1 MTSLSA
7 TSTPPSNQPVARIP
21 LPVDCPVASH
31 TLRNNSFPTTT
42 IPLVTQGT
50 QYSENFDATVQD
62 NDDEQQQILAT
73 QPPTT
78 LEEHPGTLRFFVRH
92 CKWFVFEL
100 LLQHIFLISLVSF
113 IIYYYS

>member
-1 MTSLSA
+1 MASLSA
-7 TSTPPSNQPVARIP
+7 TSTPPSNQPVSRIP

-31 TLRNNSFPTTT
+31 TLQNNSFPTTA

-78 LEEHPGTLRFFVRH
+78 LEEHPGTLRFFVRY